1 MPIVVSLSITI
12 NLIVVTLVTMIIMK
26 RYFRIPVAQQPM
38 YENVVNQRDNEPVE
52 LVQPVPINNE
62 EPVLLKSDH
71 IDRIYREISSNDI
84 ELVYIAIGSA
94 MNVDVIE
101 DIKNQQYPPFVANFN
116 KKVIILIDRSLED
129 NLAVQ
134 KYWAKMNDPLHIVYV
149 DDHSQFRVLRN
160 SSTTVFAVNDNFTS
174 YYNSGTNRM
183 INYEVDVSILQQIIT
198 ICLNKRVQPK
208 VILQDFSGIDSTA
221 LYVELC
227 KKFNRDNLLH
237 NVIFDIT
244 QSTHGE
250 CFPRLDNF
258 VVSITTNLIQEK
270 YLPLAMIKKSLQ
282 FKRFVDDRIKQ
293 LIYPIHL
300 NYINLIQNSEQI
312 NIIDMNTVCM
322 MFQIYSLEY
331 NEHSTNRDYLIE
343 RFHCLLT
350 EVLLTDLVAVIATL
364 DEDHRKN
371 ILSDDIFQVYNNIE
385 NRDVFIRRLN
395 AARTLIS
402 E

>member
-1 MPIVVSLSITI
+1 
-12 NLIVVTLVTMIIMK
+12 
-26 RYFRIPVAQQPM
+26 
-38 YENVVNQRDNEPVE
+38 
-52 LVQPVPINNE
+52 
-62 EPVLLKSDH
+62 
-71 IDRIYREISSNDI
+71 
-84 ELVYIAIGSA
+84 
-94 MNVDVIE
+94 
-101 DIKNQQYPPFVANFN
+101 
-116 KKVIILIDRSLED
+116 
-129 NLAVQ
+129 
-134 KYWAKMNDPLHIVYV
+134 
-149 DDHSQFRVLRN
+149 
-160 SSTTVFAVNDNFTS
+160 
-174 YYNSGTNRM
+174 
-183 INYEVDVSILQQIIT
+183 
-198 ICLNKRVQPK
+198 
-208 VILQDFSGIDSTA
+208 
-221 LYVELC
+221 
-227 KKFNRDNLLH
+227 
-237 NVIFDIT
+237 
-244 QSTHGE
+244 
-250 CFPRLDNF
+250 
-258 VVSITTNLIQEK
+258 
-270 YLPLAMIKKSLQ
+270 MIKKSLQ